1 MGLSQGLFG
10 DGLLLFSYFL
20 WLSFCALPSTELQL
34 RRHLHGW
41 LTFICVFIFSRSVHL
56 IAVFFACFLRSWMFT
71 RTPPSRPIRIFSPAR
86 NLSRPSEDYWPD
98 VTCGLLLHCAAC
110 IGEKGS
116 AVELR
121 AQSELRVSGCAG
133 QWVPRAWKL
142 NMSTLAAVKRG
153 GGVVRG
159 GGQDGFSRIER
170 ERDWDVTAPDYKII
184 CADLPSLWSR
194 YCVCES
200 LMPKEDERT
209 GVIQPIAPVMAYVMF
224 QRQKT
229 RERTK
234 LNWECEIHTTLDCR
248 VCGRIL
254 PEKERKNKTLYST
267 FYFLEHD
274 TWTMFKKKCCFATY
288 TCKMFF

>member
-41 LTFICVFIFSRSVHL
+41 LTFICVFIFSRPVHL
-56 IAVFFACFLRSWMFT
+56 IAVSFAF
-71 RTPPSRPIRIFSPAR
+71 
-86 NLSRPSEDYWPD
+86 
-98 VTCGLLLHCAAC
+98 CAAGC
-110 IGEKGS
+110 LRGRRRWGRFESFHQPGIFPVPLRIIGQTWRVGCCFTALLALGRKDP
-116 AVELR
+116 AAELR
-121 AQSELRVSGCAG
+121 AQSELHVSGCAG

-153 GGVVRG
+153 GWGEG
-159 GGQDGFSRIER
+159 WLGGQDGFSRIER

-184 CADLPSLWSR
+184 CADLPSLWSW

-224 QRQKT
+224 PSLAKN
-229 RERTK
+229 K
-234 LNWECEIHTTLDCR
+234 
-248 VCGRIL
+248 G
-254 PEKERKNKTLYST
+254 KNKT
-267 FYFLEHD
+267 
-274 TWTMFKKKCCFATY
+274 
-288 TCKMFF
+288 